1 MFLQPGEESNQPI
14 AYGPG
19 LPAPLGGQLTSGDND
34 GLIDFGPLFGQ
45 ELVRILKYDGLMTE
59 IVFWQDHM
67 EMENPA

>member
-1 MFLQPGEESNQPI
+1 MFLQPGEESNQPV

-19 LPAPLGGQLTSGDND
+19 VPTPIGGQLPNGDTD

-45 ELVRILKYDGLMTE
+45 ELVKILKYEGLMTE

-67 EMENPA
+67 ELESPA